1 MSVQR
6 HRTKFGTI
14 PTRKGRTCR
23 FAASAS
29 RECSFDDVPRIA
41 SEIAQCNPFRSDK
54 VTGKND
60 PKPDRFQLALD
71 VLVTGKLCPIDLV

>member
-1 MSVQR
+1 MKQGQR
-6 HRTKFGTI
+6 F
-14 PTRKGRTCR
+14 R
-23 FAASAS
+23 FPVLAT

-60 PKPDRFQLALD
+60 PKPDKSQLALN
-71 VLVTGKLCPIDLV
+71 VLVTGKLCPIGLV